1 MNWTDA
7 ETAIRS
13 HVETQWA
20 LGAYASMPL
29 VWENEDENVEDMP
42 EPFMVINIEGTYSD
56 KTIFGS
62 AGKRSSIEAG
72 IVFYHAFTQI
82 GAGKAL
88 ATGPVV
94 SMGDILQLQVISQYI
109 DMDGSNPPSP
119 VYSRRDELD
128 REIINQNQPMGNYYR
143 CSGSVPFIIRSSI

>member
-1 MNWTDA
+1 MNWTQA

-13 HVETQWA
+13 YIEAQWA
-20 LGAYASMPL
+20 LGSYASMPL

-42 EPFMVINIEGTYSD
+42 EPFMLLNIEGTYGE
-56 KTIFGS
+56 KTIYGS
-62 AGKRSSIEAG
+62 EGKRSSIEAG
-72 IVFYHAFTQI
+72 IVFYHAFTKV
-82 GAGKAL
+82 GEGKSL

-94 SMGDILQLQVISQYI
+94 AMGDILQLRTISSVI
-109 DMDGSNPPSP
+109 DLDGSNPPSP

-143 CSGSVPFIIRSSI
+143 CSGSVPFIIRSAI